1 MCRHQ
6 LKWMAPIWAETRS
19 PTVIRSP
26 NGRDWCAGS
35 ASIDESVVEL
45 FCLLPEYQSPSYAIL
60 FFGDHFVVRSLTCDD
75 VYSCAA
81 VSIDVCGA
89 LNPNSGK
96 SGVCAMRRWR
106 APRKVCCSSNYLNWS
121 WWLINRF
128 HFTSINILGGIN
140 NNNSTSWTRKLAHSV
155 TLRNGT

>member
-1 MCRHQ
+1 MNGPNMGGDEIANCNSIAEWTRLMCGFRVYRWVCRWA
-6 LKWMAPIWAETRS
+6 LLFVAWVPIA
-19 PTVIRSP
+19 
-26 NGRDWCAGS
+26 
-35 ASIDESVVEL
+35 
-45 FCLLPEYQSPSYAIL
+45 SYAIL

-75 VYSCAA
+75 GYSSAA

-140 NNNSTSWTRKLAHSV
+140 NNNSTSRTRKLAHSV